1 MDLSA
6 YKLRLERQIDW
17 SDLDMYKHVNNV
29 SFIRFLQSG
38 RVNFWE
44 ATGLGKT
51 YEETNRGPMLV
62 STHCNFKKSLHYPG
76 KAIIFTKLAYL
87 KNSSFG
93 LDHIILNDNQE
104 ICAEGRDIA
113 VCYDFNKEETYRIPA
128 ELREIMSQY

>member
-6 YKLRLERQIDW
+6 YKLRMERQIDW
-17 SDLDMYKHVNNV
+17 SDLDMYKHVNNLT
-29 SFIRFLQSG
+29 FIRFLQSG

-51 YEETNRGPMLV
+51 YEETYRGPMLV
-62 STHCNFKKSLHYPG
+62 STHCNFKRSLYYPG
-76 KAIIFTKLAYL
+76 KAIILTKLAYM

-93 LDHIILNDNQE
+93 LDHIILNENHE

-113 VCYDFNKEETYRIPA
+113 VCFDFTKEETYKIPG